1 MFSRLFRRGQLP
13 APAIAPGYDLLE
25 SVTNAANAA
34 ANKFVS
40 SNAYK
45 TALNNAN
52 SNESKMAGVVGRR
65 AMKEVANKIA
75 YKSRNLTQKVNQAA
89 QNPTPANAKQVV
101 TAANGLQ
108 QAVQQANTTV
118 VRSNTN
124 AAVQGRKNNISKP
137 NNRVINIPGGRKA
150 TVTWNGNKWIPA
162 TPNGT
167 YMLFN
172 NKNKTIAPRALPVE
186 SLN

>member
-108 QAVQQANTTV
+108 QAVQQV
-118 VRSNTN
+118 CLDR
-124 AAVQGRKNNISKP
+124 VQLIL
-137 NNRVINIPGGRKA
+137 
-150 TVTWNGNKWIPA
+150 PA
-162 TPNGT
+162 SFP
-167 YMLFN
+167 LFN
-172 NKNKTIAPRALPVE
+172 ELHSARSIVAC
-186 SLN
+186 SL